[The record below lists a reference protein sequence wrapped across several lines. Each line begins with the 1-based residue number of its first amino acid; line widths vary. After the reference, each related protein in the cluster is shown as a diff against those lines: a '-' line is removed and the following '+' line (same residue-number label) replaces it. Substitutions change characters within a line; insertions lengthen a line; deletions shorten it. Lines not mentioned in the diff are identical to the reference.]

1 MTQQSL
7 LDDDTLQR
15 RILDKAE
22 AGRQT
27 EAGVRRVRKRLV
39 DPEALEWRA
48 RALEAL
54 RTVARRQAEL
64 TGDDVWQQ
72 LGEVDERYAAAMGPI
87 FRMAAKAGAIAST
100 GRFAESTRPSRH
112 RCGIR
117 VWRSLIQSG
126 R

>member
-7 LDDDTLQR
+7 LDDDTLQQ

-22 AGRQT
+22 AWRQT
-27 EAGVRRVRKRLV
+27 EAGVRRVGKRLV
-39 DPEALEWRA
+39 EPEAIEWRE
-48 RALEAL
+48 RALDAL
-54 RTVARRQAEL
+54 HTVARRQAEL

-87 FRMAAKAGAIAST
+87 FRMAAKAGVITSA
-100 GRFAESTRPSRH
+100 GRFVESQRPSRH

-117 VWRSLIQSG
+117 VWQSLVHRG
-126 R
+126 

>member
-1 MTQQSL
+1 MTQRSL
-7 LDDDTLQR
+7 LDDPTLEQ

-27 EAGVRRVRKRLV
+27 EAGVIRVGKKFA

-48 RALEAL
+48 RALDAL
-54 RTVARRQAEL
+54 HVVARRQAEL

-72 LGEVDERYAAAMGPI
+72 LGEVDDRYAAAMGPI
-87 FRMAAKAGAIAST
+87 FRMAAKAGVITST
-100 GRFAESTRPSRH
+100 GRFVESQRPSRH

-117 VWRSLIQSG
+117 VWRSLAY
-126 R
+126 